1 MGSTTSQLIVASD
14 KLSQNNCFIID
25 RLICAN
31 FNNIE
36 GNNINIGIFNLKN
49 DYTNTN
55 PLKNQGIRIGSNSP
69 ILQLKN
75 FIQTDQNLIY
85 EFEDDVKLS
94 VFKKNE
100 TDVYFNIKTPIL
112 NVTNAMDPTVRKFY
126 KNIGMHETYELD
138 MLEKIIYL
146 K

>member
-1 MGSTTSQLIVASD
+1 MGSATSRQVTSHELL
-14 KLSQNNCFIID
+14 KQNNCFIID

-36 GNNINIGIFNLKN
+36 GNNINIGIFGNTSKE
-49 DYTNTN
+49 DTN
-55 PLKNQGIRIGSNSP
+55 PLKNQGIRIGFNSP

-75 FIQTDQNLIY
+75 FIQTDKNLVY

-94 VFKKNE
+94 VFKKND
-100 TDVYFNIKTPIL
+100 TDVCFNIKTPTL
-112 NVTNAMDPTVRKFY
+112 NVTNTMDPVVRKYY
-126 KNIGMHETYELD
+126 KNIGMNGATELD
-138 MLEKIIYL
+138 MLERIIRL